1 MGVKNTH
8 GQDVG
13 ELGVAE
19 VGDDLGCGRGH
30 DGGQAEGAH
39 GPAEVGLPP
48 GALQGQTLAQGW
60 LVHLCSDAT
69 SACSDLPLE
78 LLASGSPLPGA
89 SRRPAGSFKIPHGG
103 RQVPTLQQP
112 LKGPVRGTW
121 PAYT

>member
-1 MGVKNTH
+1 M
-8 GQDVG
+8 
-13 ELGVAE
+13 
-19 VGDDLGCGRGH
+19 GDDLGGGRGH

-78 LLASGSPLPGA
+78 LLASGSPAWG
-89 SRRPAGSFKIPHGG
+89 FKKACWE
-103 RQVPTLQQP
+103 LQDP
-112 LKGPVRGTW
+112 PWW
-121 PAYT
+121 PISAYFAAATETACLW